1 MSLPRLNSFLG
12 IELELGVKIF
22 SLVLAIM
29 ALITGVWIEVRNYY
43 YFWVATGPSLAAL
56 SAIAFGLAFIALEWS
71 KGRGLLIPAAV
82 AAPIVSILGL
92 IFFILILVKRTNAEA
107 IVIALLYLFK
117 GIFAG
122 FPTNFFFVYTFGVLL
137 ESFPD
142 GRLEK

>member
-43 YFWVATGPSLAAL
+43 FFWVATGPSLAAL

-71 KGRGLLIPAAV
+71 KGRG
-82 AAPIVSILGL
+82 
-92 IFFILILVKRTNAEA
+92 F
-107 IVIALLYLFK
+107 
-117 GIFAG
+117 
-122 FPTNFFFVYTFGVLL
+122 
-137 ESFPD
+137 
-142 GRLEK
+142 

>member
-56 SAIAFGLAFIALEWS
+56 SAIAFGLAFFALEWS

-122 FPTNFFFVYTFGVLL
+122 YYWLGVMTVYDRRGPTAVNIV
-137 ESFPD
+137 
-142 GRLEK
+142 

>member
-29 ALITGVWIEVRNYY
+29 ALIAGVWIEVRNYY

-82 AAPIVSILGL
+82 AAPIVSIVDL

-107 IVIALLYLFK
+107 IVIALLYLFE

-122 FPTNFFFVYTFGVLL
+122 YYWLGVMTVYDRWEPTVV
-137 ESFPD
+137 SIA
-142 GRLEK
+142 

>member
-1 MSLPRLNSFLG
+1 MSLPKLNSFLG

-71 KGRGLLIPAAV
+71 KGRGLLIPAGV
-82 AAPIVSILGL
+82 PAPIVSIVGL

-122 FPTNFFFVYTFGVLL
+122 YYWLGVMTVYDRRGPTAVNIV
-137 ESFPD
+137 
-142 GRLEK
+142 